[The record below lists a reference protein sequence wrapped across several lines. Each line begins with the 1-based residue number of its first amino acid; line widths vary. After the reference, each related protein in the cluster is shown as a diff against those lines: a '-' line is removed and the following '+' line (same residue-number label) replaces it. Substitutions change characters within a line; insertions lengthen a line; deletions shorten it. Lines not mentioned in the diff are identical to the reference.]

1 MKRITFSVFASILL
15 LIASASIFW
24 MTREAKAVSVRI
36 NIKDLPEYGLKLIAP
51 TDPIFD
57 GKLSALLRNH
67 PSPLAESLRS
77 YSVLLENTGKK
88 IVVGYRLR
96 WDLVKADGT
105 VSMHQAGGV
114 NMGAFMDEARPGLEN
129 PSLSSG
135 FAIRPHTTAFVS
147 LAGSS
152 GDNDN
157 GGITGYASGSAN
169 RALLDQ
175 LRQSA
180 KDKQYPS
187 LVDTIIAEL
196 QNCTSITASLDGV
209 FFEDGTFV
217 GPDTTEFFVTVE
229 ASVNA
234 RRDLVQE
241 IAFAVEHKRSMDAIF
256 NYINEVASSP
266 PPVQKM
272 NKGDLYN
279 LFKKSNAEEMLR
291 MKAAMSSQKAVE
303 MALQQ
308 SRKAWVVLRK
318 L

>member
-1 MKRITFSVFASILL
+1 MSVQ
-15 LIASASIFW
+15 
-24 MTREAKAVSVRI
+24 I
-36 NIKDLPEYGLKLIAP
+36 NTKDLPGYGLKLVAP
-51 TDPIFD
+51 TDPLFD
-57 GKLSALLRNH
+57 GKFSTLLKDH
-67 PSPLAESLRS
+67 PNPLAEGLRS

-88 IVVGYRLR
+88 TVVGYRLR
-96 WDLVKADGT
+96 WDLIKADGT
-105 VSMHQAGGV
+105 VSMRQAGGV

-135 FAIRPHTTAFVS
+135 FAIGPRAMAFVS
-147 LAGSS
+147 LAGSL

-157 GGITGYASGSAN
+157 GGITGYASGSKD
-169 RALLDQ
+169 RAVLDQ

-196 QNCTSITASLDGV
+196 QTCTSITVSLDGI

-234 RRDLVQE
+234 KRDLMQE

-266 PPVQKM
+266 FPVQKM

-279 LFKKSNAEEMLR
+279 LFKKSYAEEMLR

-308 SRKAWVVLRK
+308 SRKAGLELRK

>member
-1 MKRITFSVFASILL
+1 
-15 LIASASIFW
+15 
-24 MTREAKAVSVRI
+24 MTREAKAVSVQI
-36 NIKDLPEYGLKLIAP
+36 NIKDLPEYDLKLIAP

-57 GKLSALLRNH
+57 GKLSTLLKNH
-67 PSPLAESLRS
+67 PNPLAESLRS

-88 IVVGYRLR
+88 TVVGYRLR
-96 WDLVKADGT
+96 WDLIKADGT
-105 VSMHQAGGV
+105 VSMRQAGGV
-114 NMGAFMDEARPGLEN
+114 NMGTFMDEARPSLEN

-135 FAIRPHTTAFVS
+135 FAIGPRAIAFVS

-157 GGITGYASGSAN
+157 GGIMGYASGSAN
-169 RALLDQ
+169 RAILDQ
-175 LRQSA
+175 LRQGA
-180 KDKQYPS
+180 KDKQYSS
-187 LVDTIIAEL
+187 LADTITAEL
-196 QNCTSITASLDGV
+196 QNCTSITVSLDGV

-234 RRDLVQE
+234 KRDLVQE

-256 NYINEVASSP
+256 DYINEVASSP

-272 NKGDLYN
+272 NKGDIYN

-291 MKAAMSSQKAVE
+291 MRAAMSSQKAVE
-303 MALQQ
+303 MVLQQ
-308 SRKAWVVLRK
+308 SRKVWPEFRK